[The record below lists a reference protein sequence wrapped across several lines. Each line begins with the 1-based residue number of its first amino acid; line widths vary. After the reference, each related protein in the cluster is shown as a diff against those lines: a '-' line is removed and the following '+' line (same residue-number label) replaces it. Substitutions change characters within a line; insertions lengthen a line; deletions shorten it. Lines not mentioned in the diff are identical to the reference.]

1 MTTLK
6 LACSLVEQRTYS
18 HTITKEQIIS
28 EILRNANLIR
38 PGVHT
43 KLLALD
49 LTQLTFKITNHY
61 ATRAVQISPTIPDS
75 LIAQYMSLFPEEFI

>member
-6 LACSLVEQRTYS
+6 LACSLAEQRTYS
-18 HTITKEQIIS
+18 HTTTKEQIIS
-28 EILRNANLIR
+28 EILRNADLIR

-49 LTQLTFKITNHY
+49 LTQLIFKIANCY
-61 ATRAVQISPTIPDS
+61 ATRAVQISTTIPDG
-75 LIAQYMSLFPEEFI
+75 LIAQYMLLFPEEFI

>member
-18 HTITKEQIIS
+18 RSITKEQIIS
-28 EILRNANLIR
+28 EILRNADLIR

-49 LTQLTFKITNHY
+49 LTQLTFKIVNYY
-61 ATRAVQISPTIPDS
+61 AIRSVQISTTIPDS

>member
-18 HTITKEQIIS
+18 HSITKEQIIS

-49 LTQLTFKITNHY
+49 LTQLTFKITNYY
-61 ATRAVQISPTIPDS
+61 ATRAVQISSTIPDS

>member
-6 LACSLVEQRTYS
+6 LACALVDGRTYS
-18 HTITKEQIIS
+18 HSITKEQIIA
-28 EILRNANLIR
+28 EILHNADLIC
-38 PGVHT
+38 PGAHT

-49 LTQLTFKITNHY
+49 LTQLTFRITNYY
-61 ATRAVQISPTIPDS
+61 AIRSVRISTTIPDS